1 MESFETMYN
10 RLTLLIRENV
20 EAAEVSSEY
29 TKLLKAYPNAESR
42 VRTMLD
48 SAFDEHGVYKTSMGM
63 FDHGHTHSMTEIGR
77 ATSGTYSKNRELHYN
92 RKNLRKS

>member
-29 TKLLKAYPNAESR
+29 TKLLKASS
-42 VRTMLD
+42 VRL
-48 SAFDEHGVYKTSMGM
+48 
-63 FDHGHTHSMTEIGR
+63 
-77 ATSGTYSKNRELHYN
+77 
-92 RKNLRKS
+92 KSE